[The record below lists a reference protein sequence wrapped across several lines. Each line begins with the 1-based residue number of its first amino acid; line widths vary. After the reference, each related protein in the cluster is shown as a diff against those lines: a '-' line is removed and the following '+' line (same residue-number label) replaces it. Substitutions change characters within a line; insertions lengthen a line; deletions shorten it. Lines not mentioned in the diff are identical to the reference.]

1 MAARKQAREQ
11 DTERTR
17 KKMGKTSRTIGY
29 AVVGLG
35 HFAQDAILPAF
46 KNAKKNSR
54 LVALVSGDAR
64 KHRALGKR
72 YGVPVYGYDQYEEC
86 LALPEVDAVYI
97 ALPNSLHA
105 EYAVRAARAGAH
117 VLCEKPMALDENQ
130 CMDMIRAAED
140 SDVKLMTAY
149 RLHFESA
156 NLEAME
162 AVRKGKIGEPR
173 LFSSSFSF
181 QIQGPNIRI
190 DREVGGGV
198 LWDIGVYCVNA
209 ARYLFRAEPEE
220 VFAFRARGKDERF
233 AETEEAVSAV
243 LRFPEDRLASFNV
256 SFGAA
261 PSSTYQLV
269 GTKGS
274 IRLDN
279 AYDYKGKMTL
289 ELETKARKKRTLP
302 ERDQIGPEL
311 VYFSDCILKDQEV
324 EPSGWEGLADVR
336 IIRALYES
344 MESGRPVRLEPFEKR
359 MRPTQEQ
366 EQRLPPTQPP
376 EMVNAAPPMGE

>member
-1 MAARKQAREQ
+1 VRQV
-11 DTERTR
+11 
-17 KKMGKTSRTIGY
+17 GY
-29 AVVGLG
+29 VVVGLG

-54 LVALVSGDAR
+54 LVALVSGDPR

-72 YGVPVYGYDQYEEC
+72 YGVPVYGYEQYEEC

-97 ALPNSLHA
+97 ALPNSLHT

-130 CMDMIRAAED
+130 CMDMIRAAEE

-190 DREVGGGV
+190 DREAGGGV

-220 VFAFRARGKDERF
+220 VFAFRAQGKDERF

-274 IRLDN
+274 LRLDN

-289 ELETKARKKRTLP
+289 ELETKSRKKRTLP

-311 VYFSDCILKDQEV
+311 VYFSDCILKNAEV

-336 IIRALYES
+336 IIRALYAS

-359 MRPTQEQ
+359 TRPTVEQ

-376 EMVNAAPPMGE
+376 EPVNAAPPMGE

>member
-1 MAARKQAREQ
+1 MAARKQAGEQ
-11 DTERTR
+11 DTQR
-17 KKMGKTSRTIGY
+17 KRQKARKVGY
-29 AVVGLG
+29 VVVGLG

-54 LVALVSGDAR
+54 LVALVSGDPK
-64 KHRALGKR
+64 KHRVLGKR

-86 LALPEVDAVYI
+86 LALPDVDAVYI

-117 VLCEKPMALDENQ
+117 VLCEKPLALDEQQ
-130 CMDMIRAAED
+130 CLDMIRAAED

-149 RLHFESA
+149 RLHFEST
-156 NLEAME
+156 NLAAME

-173 LFSSSFSF
+173 LFSSNFSF
-181 QIQGPNIRI
+181 QIEAPNIRV
-190 DREVGGGV
+190 DADKGGGV
-198 LWDIGVYCVNA
+198 AWDIGVYCVNA

-261 PSSTYQLV
+261 STSTYQLV

-274 IRLDN
+274 LRLEN

-289 ELETKARKKRTLP
+289 ELQTKGKKKRTLP
-302 ERDQIGPEL
+302 ARDHIGPEL
-311 VYFSDCILKDQEV
+311 SYFSDCILNDREV

-336 IIRALYES
+336 IIRALYQS

-359 MRPTQEQ
+359 QRPTGEQ
-366 EQRLPPTQPP
+366 EQRMPPTQPP
-376 EMVNAAPPMGE
+376 EPVNAAPPMGG